1 MKWLLT
7 LVLMLAPVVAI
18 AESNSDINTSSGTP
32 SWISKDGYPL
42 NIGTAG
48 YDPLC
53 FFSNGH
59 KVGCFSSYSPD
70 ASTFTFGTPGITRPY
85 LEIHGPTSEGSDTG
99 YLILG
104 PGGANNLERGSAI
117 VMYGIN
123 ASNNAGDLKLDCA
136 NLPGAVVEI
145 ITPNGITHDS
155 SDYKVRWYWQQ
166 GGGNYYNS
174 ATDGGDIV
182 FQKDGTGVR
191 ESSDAPAAAG
201 SDQTGAAALAARLAF
216 VTGAN
221 GTAGVK
227 LPVDPAEGTTFYVY
241 NTANA
246 ILKVYPGSG
255 DAISAAGLN
264 NAVNVAAYG
273 SLFCHAQS
281 TSQWWCTEGANP

>member
-1 MKWLLT
+1 MKWLALAFAILT
-7 LVLMLAPVVAI
+7 PALASSDPV
-18 AESNSDINTSSGTP
+18 SDLNWASGTP
-32 SWISKDGYPL
+32 SWIARDGNSL
-42 NIGTAG
+42 ALGTAG

-53 FFSNGH
+53 FFANDH
-59 KVGCFSSYSPD
+59 KVGCFSSYSAD
-70 ASTFTFGTPGITRPY
+70 ASSFTFGTPGITRPY
-85 LEIHGPTSEGSDTG
+85 LEIHGPTSQGSDTG

-117 VMYGIN
+117 VMYGID

-136 NLPGAVVEI
+136 NKAGAVVEI

-201 SDQTGAAALAARLAF
+201 SDQAGATALAARLAF

-227 LPVDPAEGTTFYVY
+227 LPVNPSEGTTFYVY

-246 ILKVYPGSG
+246 VLKVYPGSG
-255 DAISAAGLN
+255 DAISAAGSDT
-264 NAVNVAAYG
+264 AVNVAAYG
-273 SLFCHAQS
+273 ALFCHAQS